1 MTNLQENLT
10 ALSAD
15 LATFERKIQHLAKE
29 MTIDLSHYEIDHLA
43 LRVNSEQSAKNWLIL
58 LLKCGRIL
66 SDNIVNG
73 RKIYLI
79 ELEKPVKF
87 ANQFVDI
94 IELPLPKNK
103 KYPIEGWEHIEIV
116 VPFLPNESINEWVQ
130 RVNMY
135 FLWDKL
141 TQLTQL
147 TIKVSEPKVDGERLP
162 NPSIAVSFT
171 DKTVNHTCIKVHPYS
186 IKKILEV

>member
-29 MTIDLSHYEIDHLA
+29 MAIDLSNYEIDHLA

-58 LLKCGRIL
+58 LLKCGKIL

-73 RKIYLI
+73 RKIYLVK
-79 ELEKPVKF
+79 LAKPIKF
-87 ANQFVDI
+87 ANQFVDV
-94 IELPLPKNK
+94 IELPFPKNK
-103 KYPIEGWEHIEIV
+103 QYPVEGWEHIEV
-116 VPFLPNESINEWVQ
+116 VMPFLPNESINEWVQ
-130 RVNMY
+130 RINMR
-135 FLWDKL
+135 FLWSE
-141 TQLTQL
+141 LTQL
-147 TIKVSEPKVDGERLP
+147 TIKVSEPKVDGERLL
-162 NPSIAVSFT
+162 NPSIAVSFV
-171 DKTVNHTCIKVHPYS
+171 DKTSNHTCIKVHPYS

>member
-29 MTIDLSHYEIDHLA
+29 MTIDLSDYEIDHLA
-43 LRVNSEQSAKNWLIL
+43 LRVNSEQNAKNWLIL
-58 LLKCGRIL
+58 LLKCGKIL

-73 RKIYLI
+73 RKIYLVK
-79 ELEKPVKF
+79 LAKPIKF
-87 ANQFVDI
+87 AHQFVDV
-94 IELPLPKNK
+94 IELPFPKNK
-103 KYPIEGWEHIEIV
+103 QYPVEGWEHIEV
-116 VPFLPNESINEWVQ
+116 VIPFLPNESINEWVQ
-130 RVNMY
+130 RINMR
-135 FLWDKL
+135 FLWSE
-141 TQLTQL
+141 LTQL

-162 NPSIAVSFT
+162 NPSIAVSFV
-171 DKTVNHTCIKVHPYS
+171 DKTSNHTCIKVHPYS

>member
-15 LATFERKIQHLAKE
+15 LAIFERKIQHLAKE
-29 MTIDLSHYEIDHLA
+29 MIIDLSHYEIDHLA

-116 VPFLPNESINEWVQ
+116 MPFLPKESINEWIN

-135 FLWDKL
+135 FLWDK
-141 TQLTQL
+141 LTQL

-171 DKTVNHTCIKVHPYS
+171 DKAVNHTCIKVHPYS

>member
-29 MTIDLSHYEIDHLA
+29 MAIDLSNYEIDHLA

-58 LLKCGRIL
+58 LLKCGKIL

-73 RKIYLI
+73 RKIYLVK
-79 ELEKPVKF
+79 LAKPIKF
-87 ANQFVDI
+87 ANQFVDV
-94 IELPLPKNK
+94 IELPFPKK
-103 KYPIEGWEHIEIV
+103 KQYPVEGWEHIEV
-116 VPFLPNESINEWVQ
+116 VMPFLPNESINEWVQ
-130 RVNMY
+130 RINMR
-135 FLWDKL
+135 FLWSE
-141 TQLTQL
+141 LTQL

-162 NPSIAVSFT
+162 NPSIAVSFV
-171 DKTVNHTCIKVHPYS
+171 DKTSNHTCIKVHPYS